1 MWRKSGLTRDGTA
14 YPVSRDRIL
23 GLERGPGKKSFCL
36 FGLSRQTA
44 GLLCLHT
51 YILKCVVSYID
62 DTTTV
67 DGESTVLYYHRLPKR
82 VMSGELENAGKR
94 GPGGKEKEWTDC
106 VADDLRLFGVT
117 GDWRTA
123 ALDPGAWYNTVQE
136 GGCRFMAAW
145 VREEE
150 NASNQRQK
158 KREAEEADKVEVA
171 PGVTVASLR
180 RFRTALIG
188 PT

>member
-1 MWRKSGLTRDGTA
+1 MGD
-14 YPVSRDRIL
+14 
-23 GLERGPGKKSFCL
+23 
-36 FGLSRQTA
+36 
-44 GLLCLHT
+44 
-51 YILKCVVSYID
+51 
-62 DTTTV
+62 
-67 DGESTVLYYHRLPKR
+67 HRLPER

-117 GDWRTA
+117 GYWRTA
-123 ALDPGAWYNTVQE
+123 ALDPGAWYKIVHE
-136 GGCRFMAAW
+136 VSCRFMAAW
-145 VREEE
+145 MREEE

-188 PT
+188 PTQGLPKRRRLCR